1 MKKFLSLVLAL
12 VMTMSLVTISA
23 GAKDFTDDD
32 KVNYAEAIDVLSEV
46 KVIDGYTDGSF
57 KPQTQLNRG
66 QAAKILCNMIL
77 GPTTASALKADSA
90 PFKDVA
96 ADSTFAGYIAYCA
109 QAGIIDGYTDG
120 TFRPAAP
127 LTGYAFMKL
136 LLGALGYDK
145 DIEGYNVPNWSINVA
160 KQALAIG
167 LDDGLVSDFD
177 GTKIVTREEACLY
190 ALNTLKATMVDYD
203 SRTTVSI
210 GGTEIV
216 VGGSKAEPVAQTG
229 YSNKMHLDN
238 LQFAEKYFGNL
249 GRQDVQDAYGRPA
262 NKWTLKTSSIG
273 TYVKAGTKVAS
284 YEKGVKEGDLYTLIG
299 SSLVSDLNAGRADL
313 KVYMNGAWLT
323 GQSAKDQITPVK
335 FHQGVA
341 MFDKN
346 SGTKVGGT
354 GVKTEVFV
362 DDTKTPVEVTVV
374 GVGTYLFQAS
384 EDYNTRKET
393 VKITP
398 AGDTTDFIAAAD
410 FATLTL
416 SQDDFDV
423 EDVKADDYLLITAA
437 YNAGTG
443 KFDIKTVTPAETK
456 TGIINTYDVEDNMT
470 VDGEALSY
478 SFATSKGANK
488 VKSESYVV
496 GENACVVLDT
506 YGNIIGIDSNYVAGN
521 YLYLFEGMNLSG
533 LRGGQYKVA
542 AYFTD
547 GTNSDVTVKK
557 IENVTPSAT
566 INRVNGGWYTFS
578 KNSQNEYNLM
588 KVETKYGA
596 SQAAANIKATFG
608 ASVYD
613 FVQNGKVNFLNASAN
628 LTSAPATASVKG
640 DSKTVFVVLE
650 ADDTVSTYTGIKNIP
665 DICVTSG
672 DATVTYLKD
681 NTGYADYVF
690 VDLTQATAT
699 VKGQTNS
706 DFVYVVEYKG
716 QTYIDENNTY
726 YTYKV
731 LDDNGDVTTIKTD
744 STFMGT
750 GNVFALRHKARTNAD
765 GYITQLPV
773 VAADGYKLVSGTLTS
788 AGSDTVT
795 YSNGSLVLGTA
806 EYTVADDAKIVLVTK
821 ANELKKDDDAK
832 YEVYNDIS
840 ARTLGALLNGYKV
853 DATYAG
859 QKTDATSDEL
869 NVLYVTVTALT
880 AIP

>member
-229 YSNKMHLDN
+229 YTNKMNKDN

-249 GRQDVQDAYGRPA
+249 GRQDVQDDFGRPA

-273 TYVKAGTKVAS
+273 TYVKAGTKVAT

-313 KVYMNGAWLT
+313 KVYMNGAWTTAQGGLNQL
-323 GQSAKDQITPVK
+323 GDVSFA
-335 FHQGVA
+335 QGVA

-346 SGTKVGGT
+346 SGDKVGGT
-354 GVKTEVFV
+354 GVKTEIYV

-384 EDYNTRKET
+384 EDYNARKET
-393 VKITP
+393 VKIAP
-398 AGDTTDFIAAAD
+398 AGDTTAFIPAAKFD
-410 FATLTL
+410 SLTL

-423 EDVKADDYLLITAA
+423 ENVKADDYLLVTVA
-437 YNAGTG
+437 YKSSND
-443 KFDIKTVTPAETK
+443 KFVIKSVTPAEVK
-456 TGIINTYDVEDNMT
+456 TGVVTSYDVKSGVTM
-470 VDGEALSY
+470 DGEDLSY
-478 SFATSKGANK
+478 SFATKKDHPGVDNVAAT
-488 VKSESYVV
+488 SYVV
-496 GENACVVLDT
+496 GQNASLVLDT
-506 YGNIIGIDSNYVAGN
+506 YGNIIGIDSNYVAAN
-521 YLYLFEGMNLSG
+521 YVYVYEALNVSG
-533 LRGGQYKVA
+533 LHGGDIKAA

-547 GTNSDVTVKK
+547 GTNGDVTVKK
-557 IENVTPSAT
+557 IYGATATPIAHGSED
-566 INRVNGGWYTFS
+566 GWYTFS
-578 KNSQNEYNLM
+578 KNSKDEYNLM
-588 KVETKYGA
+588 QVETKYTSG
-596 SQAAANIKATFG
+596 NEKTTFG
-608 ASVYD
+608 ASAYD
-613 FVQNGKVNFLNASAN
+613 FVQNGKVNFLNVSAN
-628 LTSAPATASVKG
+628 KTSGSATVKG
-640 DSKTVFVVLE
+640 DSKTLFVVLE
-650 ADDTVSTYTGIKNIP
+650 ADGTVSTFTGIKNIP
-665 DICVTSG
+665 DIRVTAGS
-672 DATVTYLKD
+672 ATVTYLKD
-681 NTGYADYVF
+681 GSYADFVF
-690 VDLTQATAT
+690 IDLTAPGTTA
-699 VKGQTNS
+699 VIKGQSTS
-706 DFVYVVEYKG
+706 DLLYVVEYKG
-716 QTYIDENNTY
+716 QTYVSENQTY

-731 LDDNGDVTTIKTD
+731 LDDNGDVVTVKTD
-744 STFMGT
+744 SQILGDDT
-750 GNVFALRHKARTNAD
+750 VYDLYYKARKNSD
-765 GYITQLPV
+765 GYITQLTKVQNSEGGKMVGAP
-773 VAADGYKLVSGTLTS
+773 L
-788 AGSDTVT
+788 AGTVT
-795 YSNGSLVLGTA
+795 YSNGSLNLGGT
-806 EYTVADDAKIVLVTK
+806 EFTVADDAKIVLVTLDNK
-821 ANELKKDDDAK
+821 LKKDHDAD

-840 ARTLGALLNGYKV
+840 ARTLGALLSNYNISGIESYF
-853 DATYAG
+853 AG
-859 QKTDATSDEL
+859 VKTDSTSDEL
-869 NVLYVTVTALT
+869 TTLYVTVDTLT